1 MAKPKHERVLAGS
14 NDNVYGRP
22 AVTCFDSNPYVLK
35 ANHMHSQIRTFLSQ
49 NVGPRCDKPLGL
61 KNGRIHANQLT
72 AASIWDRNH
81 GANNARL
88 HWRRTGART
97 GAWSARHNNHY
108 QWLQVD
114 FKRYMRIIKIAT
126 QGRQDARQ
134 WVTKYY
140 VRYSQDCAHFAD
152 YEENSNRKVTRN
164 YLQ

>member
-1 MAKPKHERVLAGS
+1 
-14 NDNVYGRP
+14 
-22 AVTCFDSNPYVLK
+22 
-35 ANHMHSQIRTFLSQ
+35 MHSQIRTFLSQ
-49 NVGPRCDKPLGL
+49 NVGPRCDKPLGM

-97 GAWSARHNNHY
+97 GAWSARNNNHY

-114 FKRYMRIIKIAT
+114 FKRYMRIVKIAT